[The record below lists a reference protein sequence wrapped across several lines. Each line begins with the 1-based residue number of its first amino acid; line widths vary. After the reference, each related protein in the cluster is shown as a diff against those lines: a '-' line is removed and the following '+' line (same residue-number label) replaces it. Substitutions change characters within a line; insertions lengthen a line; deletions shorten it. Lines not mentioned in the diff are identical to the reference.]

1 LNILEHSSYVVA
13 ISLACLPITP
23 LNASETKA
31 PQEIVVTENRTAVNY
46 LDLTGNTALLDRKE
60 IVITNAIHPYQLGVR
75 VPGVWISRGS
85 GQEHLT
91 AIRSAVLTGAG
102 SCGAFLIMENSVPT
116 RPAGFCNV
124 NQLMEIPIDMSNN
137 IEVIRGPAGALYGS
151 NGLHGTIN
159 VLLPEPGSQPG
170 LTTSL
175 EGGSN
180 DFLRA
185 RALWDSSDADGGWNA
200 GISSDRDRGFREDS
214 GYKQA
219 RGFWN
224 LRRDTGAGL
233 LTAGISGSWLD
244 QETAGFLEGLK
255 DIFKDPAINRTNP
268 FPEAYRESQSLRAQL
283 SWQPDSSGPWNITNT
298 GYVRWSD
305 MDFLMHFLP
314 GQPVERNGQVSAG
327 YMLFGQR
334 NSIWDS
340 LLSTGIDLELASGYL
355 EQFQDGPTTGF
366 GAARRP
372 EGDHYDYDV
381 WSLVAAPYA
390 RLQVPLAERVTGT
403 VGLRAEYMRY
413 DYTNNLLTGNTKDD
427 GTACNDP
434 QGCLYF
440 RPESQTNDFFNL
452 APELGLVYRITNEL
466 SLFSNLRRGFR
477 APQATELYRLQTEQ
491 TIDNVKSETID
502 SFELGVH
509 GETGFIIYEVLGFAM
524 KKDNYIFQDSN
535 RRNTNDGKSKHVGI
549 EASFNWRII
558 EPVYLSAAGSWAKHT
573 YDFTNSTVTK
583 GDRIDTA
590 PDVIGS
596 VQLGYEASLGR
607 TEIEWV
613 YNDAYFLEP
622 TNTRRYEGHSL
633 LNWRLILEPT
643 EHWWAALRINNITDE
658 VYADR
663 ADFAFGEYRY
673 FPGRSREYY
682 LEIGYRTGANL

>member
-1 LNILEHSSYVVA
+1 LNTLKHISYGAAIL
-13 ISLACLPITP
+13 LACLTTTSVS
-23 LNASETKA
+23 AAEQAT

-46 LDLTGNTALLDRKE
+46 LDLTGNTALLSSKE
-60 IVITNAIHPYQLGVR
+60 ITITNPSTPYELGVR
-75 VPGVWISRGS
+75 VPGVWLSRGS

-102 SCGAFLIMENSVPT
+102 SCGAFLIMENSIPT

-124 NQLMEIPIDMSNN
+124 NQLLEIPIDMANN

-180 DFLRA
+180 NFLRA
-185 RALWDSSDADGGWNA
+185 RALWDSSDVDGGWNA
-200 GISSDRDRGFREDS
+200 GMSTDRDSGFRADS

-233 LTAGISGSWLD
+233 LTAGMSGSLLD
-244 QETAGFLEGLK
+244 QETAGFIEGGK
-255 DIFKDPAINRTNP
+255 GIYKDPAINRSNP
-268 FPEAYRESQSLRAQL
+268 FPEAYRQAESLRAQL
-283 SWQPDSSGPWNITNT
+283 SWQPASSGPWSITNT

-314 GQPVERNGQVSAG
+314 GQPREQNGQVSAG

-340 LLSTGIDLELASGYL
+340 VLTTGLDLELASGYL
-355 EQFQDGPTTGF
+355 EQFQEGPTTGF

-372 EGDHYDYDV
+372 EGQQYDYDV

-390 RLQVPLAERVTGT
+390 RLQVPLAERLTGT

-413 DYTNNLLTGNTKDD
+413 DYSNNILSGNTKDD
-427 GTACNDP
+427 GSACSDP
-434 QGCLYF
+434 EGCLYF

-452 APELGLVYRITNEL
+452 APELGLVYRVTDGV

-509 GETGFIIYEVLGFAM
+509 GETAAITYEVLGFAM
-524 KKDNYIFQDSN
+524 LKDNYIFQDSN
-535 RRNTNDGKSKHVGI
+535 RRNTNDGKSKHLGI
-549 EASFNWRII
+549 EVGFTWRII
-558 EPVYLSAAGSWAKHT
+558 EPVYLSAAGSWAKQT
-573 YDFTNSTVTK
+573 YNFSNATITK
-583 GDRIDTA
+583 GDRLDTA

-596 VQLGYEASLGR
+596 VQLGYETSLGR
-607 TEIEWV
+607 TELEWV

-622 TNTRRYEGHSL
+622 TNTRKYEGHKL

-643 EHWWAALRINNITDE
+643 EHLWAALRINNLTDE

-663 ADFAFGEYRY
+663 ADFAFGDYRY

-682 LEIGYRTGANL
+682 LQIGYRTGGNR